1 MPEITGVFLGLL
13 EDPMSFTRES
23 AAMASLERM
32 AVICYSKSCS
42 ASTLDDA
49 RLQLFST
56 GTKTLDTLPPTSA
69 AFYQHVRRSILQ
81 ACYFWKQSLLP
92 RQVIPDYGDWGW
104 KFNDTVKQWVP
115 FWTTLQDASEACQ
128 FLKKCGCKKACTG
141 NCKCFK
147 ADARCSYLCACQ
159 GGCANNGENDFI

>member
-1 MPEITGVFLGLL
+1 MTGLTGVFLGLL

-42 ASTLDDA
+42 ACTLDDA

-69 AFYQHVRRSILQ
+69 AFYQHVCRSILQ
-81 ACYFWKQSLLP
+81 VCYFWKQSLLQK
-92 RQVIPDYGDWGW
+92 QVIPDYGDCGW
-104 KFNDTVKQWVP
+104 KYNDTVKQWIP
-115 FWTTLQDASEACQ
+115 FCTTLQDASEAYQ
-128 FLKKCGCKKACTG
+128 FLKRCGCKKAYTG
-141 NCKCFK
+141 NCKYFE
-147 ADARCSYLCACQ
+147 AYMR
-159 GGCANNGENDFI
+159 